1 MAVIT
6 LATNTSSLDACL
18 ITPCSRDER
27 LLSRVRNQKLKESK
41 KKLPAPLR
49 QGVESRAAD
58 GHGQIARGDIMSAY
72 RISHVAC
79 LV

>member
-1 MAVIT
+1 MLQGRKIT
-6 LATNTSSLDACL
+6 V
-18 ITPCSRDER
+18 PCSKSEAE
-27 LLSRVRNQKLKESK
+27 ESK

-72 RISHVAC
+72 RISHVSSKHP
-79 LV
+79 